1 MRIRKIH
8 APMPMRAGWSCSGKY
23 GSVCGNAGL
32 RDVIQGYLRMRTRMR
47 KMVRDDPC

>member
-8 APMPMRAGWSCSGKY
+8 APIRGRAGWSCSGRY

-32 RDVIQGYLRMRTRMR
+32 PDVIRGYLRMRARMR
-47 KMVRDDPC
+47 KMVKDG